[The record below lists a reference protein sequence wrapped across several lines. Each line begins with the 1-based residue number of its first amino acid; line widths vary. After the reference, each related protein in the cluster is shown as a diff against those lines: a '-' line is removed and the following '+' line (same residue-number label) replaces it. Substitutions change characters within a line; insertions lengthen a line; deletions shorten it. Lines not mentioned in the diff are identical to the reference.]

1 MSLFIKTIFCSFLL
15 YVVYKL
21 IQVRI
26 SPSVEWMNLFQN
38 FYLGCI
44 AFLTVRYRLVW
55 FILMFYFRHLIL
67 DNLEKLVVFSIATI
81 HLIQILLFLL
91 HSTNSKEHK
100 QEESMI

>member
-21 IQVRI
+21 IQVII

-55 FILMFYFRHLIL
+55 FILMSDFRHLIL
-67 DNLEKLVVFSIATI
+67 DMGF
-81 HLIQILLFLL
+81 
-91 HSTNSKEHK
+91 
-100 QEESMI
+100 